1 MATEEEQQEQQ
12 RKQKGFFLQQ
22 WLADRVQQGNR
33 ELESQSHLLLQQFS
47 HVQQSQAGG
56 KKTNNNN
63 NKVSFVSLN
72 RMGAAPA
79 GRGRRH
85 NGGRQQQGG
94 FASLSASGIEPKVK
108 VVISPSP
115 SLLHSEHGLSELFWI
130 CSYVMHLGKCVK
142 SGFLPPQKLCWRIL
156 HPKNCFFVELG
167 RKRFK
172 S

>member
-33 ELESQSHLLLQQFS
+33 ELESQFS

-56 KKTNNNN
+56 KKTKNNN

-72 RMGAAPA
+72 TMGAALA

-85 NGGRQQQGG
+85 NGGRQQKGG

-108 VVISPSP
+108 VVTSPSP
-115 SLLHSEHGLSELFWI
+115 SLLH
-130 CSYVMHLGKCVK
+130 V
-142 SGFLPPQKLCWRIL
+142 
-156 HPKNCFFVELG
+156 
-167 RKRFK
+167 
-172 S
+172 